1 MCYVLNRKTVYSCC
15 ICLSV
20 EQEEGV
26 QMLYNDEC
34 TDCAQNYM
42 DRWIISFTQSLIKF
56 VKQEMSGGCCLRN
69 LMVHSRVMS

>member
-1 MCYVLNRKTVYSCC
+1 
-15 ICLSV
+15 
-20 EQEEGV
+20 
-26 QMLYNDEC
+26 MLYNDEC

-69 LMVHSRVMS
+69 LMVHSYVMS